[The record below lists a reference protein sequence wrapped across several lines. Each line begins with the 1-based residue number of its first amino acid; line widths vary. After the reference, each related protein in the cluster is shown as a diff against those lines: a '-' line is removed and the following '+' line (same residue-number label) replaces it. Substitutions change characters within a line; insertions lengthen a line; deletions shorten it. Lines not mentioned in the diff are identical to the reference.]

1 MSDRANFGKDSRT
14 PRQEARQR
22 RKVAS
27 AFEQYGR
34 ALTGRPAAVPAALVG
49 TLWLVA
55 LILWIV
61 KMGLAALIIFWN
73 VTDIQNVGPNFWNVF
88 WLVVAAIA
96 AILILGGNR
105 R

>member
-1 MSDRANFGKDSRT
+1 MSDRANFGRTSRT

-34 ALTGRPAAVPAALVG
+34 ALTGRPAAVPAALAG
-49 TLWLVA
+49 TLWVVA
-55 LILWIV
+55 LVLWLA
-61 KMGLAALIIFWN
+61 KMGLAALIVYWN
-73 VTDIQNVGPNFWNVF
+73 VTDIVNVGANFWNIF
-88 WLVVAAIA
+88 WLVIA
-96 AILILGGNR
+96 AALALSGNR